1 MSSGNEHHVLLSEKG
16 ERVRRNLI
24 AFSFFVLLIA
34 VLNDL
39 PDQIPLLG
47 VGIDSRADVNLTI
60 GALFLVQ
67 IYLILSFVACVGV
80 DFVFWL
86 KKVWRNEKGEPGW
99 DIFGDRDLDLEEM
112 IKRNKTLTS
121 LSFFFRLDQVMSLV
135 FPFVFGAVGVAAC
148 ISLALNIV
156 R

>member
-24 AFSFFVLLIA
+24 AFSLLLVLIA
-34 VLNDL
+34 GLNDL

-47 VGIDSRADVNLTI
+47 VGIDSKADVNLTI
-60 GALFLVQ
+60 GALFLIQ
-67 IYLILSFVACVGV
+67 AYLILSFVACAGM

-86 KKVWRNEKGEPGW
+86 KKVWQNEKGEPDW
-99 DIFGDRDLDLEEM
+99 EIFGDRDLDLSEM
-112 IKRNKTLTS
+112 MKRNKALTS
-121 LSFFFRLDQVMSLV
+121 LRFFFRLDQVMSLV
-135 FPFVFGAVGVAAC
+135 FPFVFGAVGIAAC